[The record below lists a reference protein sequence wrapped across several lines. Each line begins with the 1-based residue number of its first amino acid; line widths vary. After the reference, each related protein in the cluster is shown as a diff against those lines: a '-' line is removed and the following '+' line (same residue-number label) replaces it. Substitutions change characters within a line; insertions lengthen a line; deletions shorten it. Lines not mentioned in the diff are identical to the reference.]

1 MCSCKLHCISRMQRF
16 IPILIGHIKKCHRIL
31 SSEWPMSIAS
41 MLKLNLFYH
50 FPCKRQLSIIY
61 RMKWNLNG
69 YLRSIDANNLILFDK
84 IHYRKIECAY
94 SSQRLVLVVPIQMD
108 KINTKLAF
116 YIVSFKSITVP
127 TDDPFSTFF
136 STVHIHLLFDC
147 SGALFNA
154 GVWKRLNCLHLLN
167 AKQCVRYHKHWT
179 IGHDIWYGFPKALF
193 LFIV

>member
-1 MCSCKLHCISRMQRF
+1 MCSCKLHCISWMQRF
-16 IPILIGHIKKCHRIL
+16 IAILIGHIKKCHRIL

-50 FPCKRQLSIIY
+50 FPCKRHLSTILL
-61 RMKWNLNG
+61 R

-136 STVHIHLLFDC
+136 FYSSH
-147 SGALFNA
+147 S
-154 GVWKRLNCLHLLN
+154 
-167 AKQCVRYHKHWT
+167 
-179 IGHDIWYGFPKALF
+179 
-193 LFIV
+193 FIVWLQWRFIQRRCLKTFELFTFAQCKTMCPIP

>member
-50 FPCKRQLSIIY
+50 FPCKRHLSTILL
-61 RMKWNLNG
+61 R

-127 TDDPFSTFF
+127 TDDPFSTSFF
-136 STVHIHLLFDC
+136 YS
-147 SGALFNA
+147 
-154 GVWKRLNCLHLLN
+154 
-167 AKQCVRYHKHWT
+167 
-179 IGHDIWYGFPKALF
+179 
-193 LFIV
+193 FIVWLQWRFIQRRCLKTFELFTFAQCKTMCPIP

>member
-1 MCSCKLHCISRMQRF
+1 MCSCKLHCISWMQRF
-16 IPILIGHIKKCHRIL
+16 FPILIGHIKKCHRIL

-50 FPCKRQLSIIY
+50 FPCKRHLSTILL
-61 RMKWNLNG
+61 R

-127 TDDPFSTFF
+127 TDDPFSTSFF
-136 STVHIHLLFDC
+136 YS
-147 SGALFNA
+147 
-154 GVWKRLNCLHLLN
+154 
-167 AKQCVRYHKHWT
+167 
-179 IGHDIWYGFPKALF
+179 
-193 LFIV
+193 FIVWLQWRFIQRRCLKTFELFTFAQCKTMCPIP